1 MCSLLSE
8 FHDRGDFFSDS
19 GQNSP
24 RSPTQRRD
32 SRPGL
37 RGRRLHRGDSRG
49 GWCNR
54 RATPAAALWT
64 GPGTKADVCELREEA
79 SAPMPPMPL
88 MPPEPSPGS
97 PGLDHPRL
105 RPDDDRPGEPRDEPD
120 PDWPDDWP
128 DDDQAGPSWPGM
140 PPPPAR
146 GGGGAASRCWPGVV
160 AVVALAAGAGAALIP
175 QGPSAA
181 GSSPPS
187 SAAPSSAAPGGNTGG
202 GVPPGSGGGGGNV
215 QMFVGGTSARGQR
228 HVDATMAAPTT
239 SAPRSRARRAS
250 PAGSAASAR

>member
-1 MCSLLSE
+1 
-8 FHDRGDFFSDS
+8 
-19 GQNSP
+19 
-24 RSPTQRRD
+24 
-32 SRPGL
+32 
-37 RGRRLHRGDSRG
+37 
-49 GWCNR
+49 
-54 RATPAAALWT
+54 
-64 GPGTKADVCELREEA
+64 
-79 SAPMPPMPL
+79 MPPMPL

-146 GGGGAASRCWPGVV
+146 GGGGGVPGRRVLALAVV
-160 AVVALAAGAGAALIP
+160 AVVALAAGAGAALILN

-202 GVPPGSGGGGGNV
+202 GVLPGSGGRGGNV
-215 QMFVGGTSARGQR
+215 QMFVGGKVLAVSGTSITIGGPDHTVTAAVTSSTRVTGRVSSIRSVKVGDMVTAQITQSGGQ
-228 HVDATMAAPTT
+228 ATVTAIQDPAQLP
-239 SAPRSRARRAS
+239 PGAS
-250 PAGSAASAR
+250 VP